1 MSENTD
7 LSAAEAETTDI
18 AIIGMQCRFPGA
30 DDVDAYWSLLTHKRE
45 GSRTLGNLDPEPD
58 LVRNEAAVE
67 GIDLFDA
74 KFFGYT
80 PAEAAMIDPQQR
92 VFLECA
98 YHVFEQAGH
107 DPDRYPGLVGVY
119 AGSGPSNYFI
129 TNVLPHLG
137 ISPCSAEALPAGFAN
152 TPSSLPS
159 RVSYHLNLTG
169 PSIALNTACSTS
181 LVAVHLACQELLDY
195 RCDLA
200 LAGGVTVNPQPGQGY
215 KHVENGPLSP
225 DGRCRTFDA
234 DAAGMFPG
242 DGVGVVLLK
251 RLSDAIADGDRVRAV
266 IKGSAVNN
274 DGNHKTGF
282 TAPSVQGQSEVIVA
296 AQAVA
301 GVEASSIGMVEA
313 HGTATPIGDPIEV
326 SALTKAFR
334 ESTDRTGYC
343 LIGSAKTNIGHT
355 DAAAGVAG
363 LIKAALSVEHGV
375 IPANLHYNTPN
386 PLLDL
391 DTSPFRVAADTVPWP
406 EAEGPRRAG
415 VSAFGIGGTNAHV
428 VLEQAPDPA
437 EAEAPQDAPAESL
450 LVVSA
455 ASAAALDQL
464 AAQLGE
470 HLHNHSDIP
479 LADVANTLQ
488 LGRREL
494 PYRRSLVCDSTAQA
508 ATALA
513 APAQATHSG
522 DGSVPLVLLL
532 PGGGAQYVGMGK
544 GLYETEDV
552 FRSSIDECAEI
563 LARTCGIDL
572 LAHLYGDSGL
582 DEERLDVLFA
592 SVVAVEYALGTQLAA
607 WGLRPSAMLG
617 HSLGEYAAACL
628 SGVMDIGQALPLVAK
643 RGELFAR
650 TEGATTSIVL
660 AAAEVAQLISG
671 RLVISGV
678 TDASSCTVSGPTAEV
693 EALEQ
698 ELERRGTQFQRV
710 RVSMAVHSPE
720 LDPVLGEFADVLAE
734 VTLRAPQVPYLSNV
748 TGTWVRPEEATD
760 PAYWVRHSRE
770 PVQLAAGFDT
780 LTSLPGAVLLE
791 VGPGMALTRI
801 AQQHEAPF
809 AVFPTM
815 RHRSDRRS
823 DRRALLTAVG
833 KAWEHGIGVDWAVLS
848 ANHRASRA
856 ELPNYPFERQ
866 RYWLTAPENAQPQTQ
881 ARSGAA
887 VPVWRS
893 SAPTAPAAALPA
905 GRWLVLVG
913 DDASAQ
919 RFGAEL
925 ADAGAGAVD
934 LVGPGQAGSPADYEH
949 IVFLADGP
957 AAQLDR
963 ERHIELARAVEAAG
977 SDVTVH
983 IVVRNAFDVTG
994 AEAIDVAQWLAVGAA
1009 QWLRRNA
1016 ETRAVELV
1024 DMDRPDA
1031 GRLVAELSAPGG
1043 DRTLAYRNGRRWVLD
1058 SEPVE
1063 GSAPA
1068 WSSAGDALRAEPV
1081 AALDEGSSA
1090 EPSKDLD
1097 DLCAQYV
1104 CAYLNSAGVPLAPGA
1119 EFSQDELIAQL
1130 RVVPEY
1136 RKIIGTFL
1144 RILREDGIVSCEN
1157 GRARVRDGA
1166 TIPSAPDLGRW
1177 CAEHPELA
1185 AQAELLEQCV
1195 RGYDGVLRGEVVGN
1209 EVVTPGGD
1217 DSLYRA
1223 VTEQRIAHSDF
1234 AKYRELI
1241 GTTLARLARNTTPA
1255 RPLRVLE
1262 IGAGRGYLT
1271 WPVLETLRG
1280 APAGSVEYCFTD
1292 VGRSFVVAAQRQ
1304 AEAAGLD
1311 FVQFA
1316 TLDVVAEP
1324 ATQNLPLGGFDIVL
1338 AFNVVHVAP
1347 DLPAAIGNTAAFTA
1361 PGGALFLLEAKGEAR
1376 CDALID
1382 PLLTGWLDFNDGLRT
1397 DSPLMA
1403 PQQWAA
1409 LLEANGFTGPAVY
1422 DSGPAGD
1429 HALLIAERRAPVR
1442 VLDPEFDRAIAMAR
1456 EIAACAPCDR
1466 RTLLTG
1472 PYDDSLEAALA
1483 AAYAQGTVT
1492 ARHRAGCGDW
1502 TYVDAS
1508 AYERSAAPADRLG
1521 EVLGI
1526 PAVAAVALSHPTAA
1540 GPRVSPE
1547 RPPASAEPAS
1557 AKSSFNQRPPLST
1570 EYCAPRTELEER
1582 IAAIWQRFFGYDRIG
1597 VNDNFLELGG
1607 ESLLAMQIAAEQRAE
1622 LGIEVN
1628 MRQMV
1633 GSGTVANVAAFATE
1647 AEPEEFAHAAPPAR
1661 RGRAARRTA
1670 DGAILMEE
1678 ARS

>member
-1 MSENTD
+1 MTAHTD
-7 LSAAEAETTDI
+7 MSAAEAETTDI

-30 DDVDAYWSLLTHKRE
+30 DNVDAYWSLLTEKRE
-45 GSRTLGNLDPEPD
+45 GARVLDSLDPEPN

-98 YHVFEQAGH
+98 YHVFEQAGY

-119 AGSGPSNYFI
+119 AGSGQSNYFI

-200 LAGGVTVNPQPGQGY
+200 LAGGVTLNPQPGQGY

-242 DGVGVVLLK
+242 DGVGIVLLK
-251 RLSDAIADGDRVRAV
+251 RLSDALADGDRIRAV

-282 TAPSVQGQSEVIVA
+282 TAPSVKGQSEVIVA
-296 AQAVA
+296 AHAVA
-301 GVEASSIGMVEA
+301 AVEASSIGMVEA

-363 LIKAALSVEHGV
+363 LIKAVLSVEHGV
-375 IPANLHYNTPN
+375 IPANLHYNAPN

-391 DTSPFRVAADTVPWP
+391 DNSPFRVAADTVPWP
-406 EAEGPRRAG
+406 EGAGPRRAG

-428 VLEQAPDPA
+428 VLEQAPDTA
-437 EAEAPQDAPAESL
+437 EAETPRDTKPESL
-450 LVVSA
+450 LVLSA
-455 ASAAALDQL
+455 ATAAALDQQ
-464 AAQLGE
+464 AAQLAE
-470 HLHNHSDIP
+470 HLQNRSDLP

-488 LGRREL
+488 LGRRAL
-494 PYRRSLVCDSTAQA
+494 PYRRSLVCESTEQA
-508 ATALA
+508 VAALSVPAKAT
-513 APAQATHSG
+513 QSD

-532 PGGGAQYVGMGK
+532 PGGGAQYVGMGQ

-552 FRSSIDECAEI
+552 FRSTIDECAEI
-563 LARTCGIDL
+563 LARECDIDL
-572 LAHLYGDSGL
+572 HAHLYGEAGL
-582 DEERLDVLFA
+582 DEERLDVLFP
-592 SVVAVEYALGTQLAA
+592 SVVAIEYALGNQLAA
-607 WGLRPSAMLG
+607 WGLRPSGMLG

-628 SGVMDIGQALPLVAK
+628 SGVMDIAQALPLVVK
-643 RGELFAR
+643 RGQLFAR

-660 AAAEVAQLISG
+660 PAAEVAPLISG
-671 RLVISGV
+671 RLVVSGI

-693 EALEQ
+693 VALEQ
-698 ELERRGTQFQRV
+698 ELERRGAQFQRV

-720 LDPVLGEFADVLAE
+720 LDPVLGEFADVLAD

-748 TGTWVRPEEATD
+748 TGTWIRPEEATD

-770 PVQLAAGFDT
+770 PVQLAAGFHT

-791 VGPGMALTRI
+791 AGPGMALTRI
-801 AQQHEAPF
+801 AQQHEASF

-833 KAWEHGIGVDWAVLS
+833 KAWEHGVDVDWAALS
-848 ANHRASRA
+848 GGQRAPRA

-866 RYWLTAPENAQPQTQ
+866 RYWLTAPESAQPQAQPST
-881 ARSGAA
+881 A
-887 VPVWRS
+887 VPVWRG
-893 SAPTAPAAALPA
+893 SAPITPATELPS
-905 GRWLVLVG
+905 GRWLVLIG
-913 DDASAQ
+913 DDAASRQFATK
-919 RFGAEL
+919 L
-925 ADAGAGAVD
+925 ADIGGDAVD
-934 LVGPGQAGSPADYEH
+934 IAGPGRTGPRAEYEH

-957 AAQLDR
+957 SAELAR
-963 ERHIELARAVEAAG
+963 ERYVELARAVEAAG
-977 SDVTVH
+977 SEVTVR
-983 IVVRNAFDVTG
+983 IVVGNAFDVTG
-994 AEAIDVAQWLAVGAA
+994 AEEIDVTQWLAVGAA

-1016 ETRAVELV
+1016 ETRSVDLV
-1024 DMDRPDA
+1024 DMDQTDVQ
-1031 GRLVAELSAPGG
+1031 RLIAELSAPGA
-1043 DRTLAYRNGRRWVLD
+1043 DRTLAHRNGRRWVLG

-1063 GSAPA
+1063 GAAAA
-1068 WSSAGDALRAEPV
+1068 WSSAGDELRAEPV
-1081 AALDEGSSA
+1081 AALDGGNSA
-1090 EPSKDLD
+1090 EPPKALD

-1104 CAYLNSAGVPLAPGA
+1104 CAYLRSAGVALAPGT
-1119 EFSQDELIAQL
+1119 EFSQDDLVAQL

-1144 RILREDGIVSCEN
+1144 RILREDGIVSDEN
-1157 GRARVRDGA
+1157 GRVRVRDEAAVPG
-1166 TIPSAPDLGRW
+1166 APDLGRW

-1185 AQAELLEQCV
+1185 AQAELLDQCV
-1195 RGYDGVLRGEVVGN
+1195 RGYDSVLRGQIVGN
-1209 EVVTPGGD
+1209 EIVTPGGD

-1234 AKYRELI
+1234 AKYRDLI
-1241 GTTLARLARNTTPA
+1241 GTTLARLAQNATPA
-1255 RPLRVLE
+1255 RPLRILE

-1271 WPVLETLRG
+1271 WPVVETLRG
-1280 APAGSVEYCFTD
+1280 APAGSVEYWFTD

-1304 AEAAGLD
+1304 AESAGLD
-1311 FVQFA
+1311 FVRFA
-1316 TLDVVAEP
+1316 TLDIVADP

-1347 DLPAAIGNTAAFTA
+1347 DLPAAIDNTAAFTA
-1361 PGGALFLLEAKGEAR
+1361 PGGVLFLLEAKGEAR
-1376 CDALID
+1376 CDSLID
-1382 PLLTGWLDFNDGLRT
+1382 PLLTGWLDFHDGLRT

-1409 LLEANGFTGPAVY
+1409 LLEANGFTGPTVY

-1429 HALLIAERRAPVR
+1429 HGLIIAERSTPVR
-1442 VLDPEFDRAIAMAR
+1442 ALDSEFDRAIAMAR
-1456 EIAACAPCDR
+1456 DIAASAPGDR
-1466 RTLLTG
+1466 RALLTG
-1472 PYDDSLEAALA
+1472 PLDGSIEAALA
-1483 AAYAQGTVT
+1483 AAYAQGIVTV
-1492 ARHRAGCGDW
+1492 RHRAGVGDW
-1502 TYVDAS
+1502 TYVDTS
-1508 AYERSAAPADRLG
+1508 AYEQTAAPGDRLG
-1521 EVLGI
+1521 EVFGM
-1526 PAVAAVALSHPTAA
+1526 PAVPAVVLSHPTAA
-1540 GPRVSPE
+1540 APRVRTGLSSASEAPAA
-1547 RPPASAEPAS
+1547 ASAT
-1557 AKSSFNQRPPLST
+1557 SSFNQRPPLST

-1582 IAAIWQRFFGYDRIG
+1582 ITAIWQRFFGYDRIG
-1597 VNDNFLELGG
+1597 VHDNFLELGG

-1622 LGIEVN
+1622 LGIEIS
-1628 MRQMV
+1628 MREMV
-1633 GSGTVANVAAFATE
+1633 GSGTVASVAACATTV
-1647 AEPEEFAHAAPPAR
+1647 EPEPTSEAAPPAR

-1678 ARS
+1678 SRS